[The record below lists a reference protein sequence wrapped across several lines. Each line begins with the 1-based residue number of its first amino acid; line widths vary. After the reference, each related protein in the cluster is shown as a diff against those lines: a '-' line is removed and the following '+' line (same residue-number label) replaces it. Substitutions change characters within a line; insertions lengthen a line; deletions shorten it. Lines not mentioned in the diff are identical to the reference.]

1 VVFMKR
7 FKSFLYSIPAY
18 NNPRDDAVIVM
29 DTKRI
34 DAEIKKTIYGGDS
47 GNTKT
52 SNNPNLQT
60 FENELLITLHRKIFF
75 SSFFYE

>member
-1 VVFMKR
+1 M
-7 FKSFLYSIPAY
+7 PAY
-18 NNPRDDAVIVM
+18 NNPRDDAVIGM

-34 DAEIKKTIYGGDS
+34 ADEKKKTIYGGDS

-60 FENELLITLHRKIFF
+60 FENE
-75 SSFFYE
+75 